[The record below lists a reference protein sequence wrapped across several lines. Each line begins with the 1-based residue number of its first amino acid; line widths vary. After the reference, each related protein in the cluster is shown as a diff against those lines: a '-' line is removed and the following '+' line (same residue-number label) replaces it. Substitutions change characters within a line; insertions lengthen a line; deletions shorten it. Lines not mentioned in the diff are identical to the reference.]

1 MADLGW
7 WTVFVVSCLVALVVS
22 ALCSI
27 AESVLLSLSTAQVV
41 DIGRKNPKIGAIWEN
56 FKKDVNEPIT
66 SILAINTTAH
76 TMGASFAGAAFEHL
90 FDKGWVSLFAVIFTF
105 LMLQYTEIL
114 PKSLGVRYNQ
124 TLAFWVARPLYW
136 ATLIGAPFIHLLRFF
151 NKPFERNS
159 TEDDT
164 LATVKEITLL
174 TSLARRRNF
183 LDDEQER
190 IIKGTLKLSATEV
203 RDVMVPFEEV
213 STLSDD
219 MTTTEALEIAHNDS
233 HTRFPVYYGTNQN
246 LIIGYVNFKELVT
259 RRLDSSD
266 ATWNLN
272 DDSTNLSKFVRSI
285 IRVEPTDKASEVL
298 NLLVRNHDHIALVID
313 SDQKDN
319 LGILTL
325 EDLVEELVGEI
336 EDEFDR
342 SPETLKEFPDMLRVG
357 GGVSLDRLSD
367 AAMRVFPGGREF
379 HREIMEEKD
388 QTKRLALWIE
398 ERLNVPV
405 VRNSR
410 VDVGELSIWVKRVRR
425 GKVFDVVVL
434 RK

>member
-1 MADLGW
+1 M
-7 WTVFVVSCLVALVVS
+7 
-22 ALCSI
+22 
-27 AESVLLSLSTAQVV
+27 
-41 DIGRKNPKIGAIWEN
+41 
-56 FKKDVNEPIT
+56 
-66 SILAINTTAH
+66 
-76 TMGASFAGAAFEHL
+76 
-90 FDKGWVSLFAVIFTF
+90 
-105 LMLQYTEIL
+105 
-114 PKSLGVRYNQ
+114 
-124 TLAFWVARPLYW
+124 
-136 ATLIGAPFIHLLRFF
+136 
-151 NKPFERNS
+151 
-159 TEDDT
+159 
-164 LATVKEITLL
+164 
-174 TSLARRRNF
+174 
-183 LDDEQER
+183 
-190 IIKGTLKLSATEV
+190 
-203 RDVMVPFEEV
+203 
-213 STLSDD
+213 
-219 MTTTEALEIAHNDS
+219 
-233 HTRFPVYYGTNQN
+233 
-246 LIIGYVNFKELVT
+246 T

-298 NLLVRNHDHIALVID
+298 NLLVHNHDHIALVID

-367 AAMRVFPGGREF
+367 AAMRVFPGCLLFDTAYR
-379 HREIMEEKD
+379 R
-388 QTKRLALWIE
+388 WIE